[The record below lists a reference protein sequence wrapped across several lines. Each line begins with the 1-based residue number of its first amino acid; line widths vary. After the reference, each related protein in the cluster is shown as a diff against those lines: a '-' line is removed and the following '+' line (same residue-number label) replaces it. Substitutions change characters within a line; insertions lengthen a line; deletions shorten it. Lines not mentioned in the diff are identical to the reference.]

1 MQRVGLRSYF
11 TGNEPTFTES
21 FVKIAKAQRG
31 RKEEAL
37 SEIRKTISEKE
48 IYAPYS
54 NAAQSLLNQ
63 EIEKISSS
71 LDVDPQSYNRAVA
84 DYAKFYNYSK
94 NFEKFI
100 NDTAANFKG
109 DDEVNYNEALA
120 ALKKKYVQTGS
131 LDELEANV
139 NGGMNAEEV
148 LLQTPGALNEGK
160 VINNA
165 IKEIGTTIDEFTKL
179 GKLGP
184 SANKY
189 FLQMDTEN
197 IRREFSNIMEV
208 DSSTGQVRIK
218 NPEEFKRSGIAK
230 AMLFDDRMKAIVDR
244 NLTAEGKELTDE
256 NRVNALPNLLS
267 PYASVA
273 QKVDARRD
281 LREDPKFQE
290 ARAWAQ
296 IQMER
301 ERMQMDVD
309 ENTSIF
315 ATNVLAHTKAIKE
328 GNSKDLVSTVFN
340 TKQYEKN
347 RSGQII
353 NKSGLPIP
361 ADADPEK
368 SGATRLTLPSGY
380 YAYGSNEQFKGYEND
395 SYVFGDLIVDR
406 KGTAYIQAYA
416 KKTQMEQGDDVMA
429 SVALDGQVRNIAV
442 SQKPTYILFN
452 PNLFNN
458 SLRSEAGR
466 RSYNRILNNSG
477 LGTFT
482 PKEVVNPNL
491 TTKSPLK
498 KPESKDFKTIPEF
511 KKALE
516 EYNKE
521 VERRRKQ
528 GQGQQQG
535 SQGTY
540 TPIE

>member
-1 MQRVGLRSYF
+1 MQRIGLRSYF
-11 TGNEPTFTES
+11 SENEPTFTES

-71 LDVDPQSYNRAVA
+71 LDVDPQSYNKAVA

-131 LDELEANV
+131 LDELEANI

-160 VINNA
+160 VINNT

-179 GKLGP
+179 GTLGP

-256 NRVNALPNLLS
+256 NRVNALPGLLA

-273 QKVDARRD
+273 QKVDSRRD

-296 IQMER
+296 INMQR
-301 ERMQMDVD
+301 EKMRQELD
-309 ENTSIF
+309 EETSIF
-315 ATNVLAHTKAIKE
+315 ATNVLTHLRAMQQ
-328 GNSKDLVSTVFN
+328 GNPKSLASTVYQEA
-340 TKQYEKN
+340 QYEKN

-353 NKSGLPIP
+353 NRQGVPISQ
-361 ADADPEK
+361 DADPRTA
-368 SGATRLTLPSGY
+368 GATRLQLPSGY
-380 YAYGSNEQFKGYEND
+380 RAYGSNEQFKGHEND
-395 SYVFGDLIVDR
+395 AYVFGDVIIDQ
-406 KGTAYIQAYA
+406 GGNAYIQAYA
-416 KKTQMEQGDDVMA
+416 KKTQMEAGDDIMA

-442 SQKPTYILFN
+442 SQRPTYIKFN
-452 PNLFNN
+452 ANLFNN
-458 SLRSEAGR
+458 TLRSEVGR
-466 RSYNRILNNSG
+466 RSYNRILNESG
-477 LGTFT
+477 LGNYIPDEKMKDGNAPRGSAQGRPQPQNYRT
-482 PKEVVNPNL
+482 PSEYRR
-491 TTKSPLK
+491 
-498 KPESKDFKTIPEF
+498 
-511 KKALE
+511 ALE
-516 EYNKE
+516 AYEAST
-521 VERRRKQ
+521 RQ
-528 GQGQQQG
+528 QQGQQQR
-535 SQGTY
+535 SQGAY